1 MTTITN
7 KTRRPLR
14 VPLSGGRTLHLGPG
28 KDGQISSKDAD
39 DPRLKKLVEE
49 AAIEIV
55 DRDSRLNPASGNGPK
70 GRPAAGGQG
79 RGSGS
84 RRSGDR

>member
-1 MTTITN
+1 MTTVTN

-14 VPLSGGRTLHLGPG
+14 VPLPGGKTLHLGPG
-28 KDGQISSKDAD
+28 KAGQISSKDAD

-55 DRDSRLNPASGNGPK
+55 DEAARPTVADGDGGRKPAPGGGPT
-70 GRPAAGGQG
+70 

-84 RRSGDR
+84 HRSGDR